1 MNSILSVNGGSSSLK
16 CALFCCR
23 GEHPQLLYN
32 FRISNILGQPR
43 AQIRNDQSEQIADLA
58 LDVVGIDHDDRHQAC
73 LDFVFSWIRAH
84 AGKQT
89 LKAISHR
96 VVHGGTEF
104 SAPVVVDDAAL
115 ELLRQLIPLAPLHQ
129 PYNLKLIEACH
140 RLLPDVPQI
149 ACFDTM
155 FHSDMPRVATLF
167 ALPRELSESG
177 VRRYGFHGLSYEYI
191 QRQLELRGAGT
202 LKTVVGHLGA
212 GASLCAI
219 KAGRSITS
227 TMGFT
232 ALEGPPMGSRC
243 GSIDPGVLLYL
254 MREKAMDVDAIEH
267 LLYKESGWLGVSG
280 GISSEMTE
288 LLASDQPEARQAVEL
303 FGYRVARE
311 IGSLSAAL
319 EGLEQIVFT
328 GGVGE
333 NSAEIRADICAR
345 SQWLGVQIDERAN
358 RANAEIIST
367 PDSRVIVRV
376 IPTNEERMLALH
388 GMELLD

>member
-1 MNSILSVNGGSSSLK
+1 MNSIFTVNGGSSSLK
-16 CALFCCR
+16 CALFCIK
-23 GEHPQLLYN
+23 GEQPELLFN
-32 FRISNILGQPR
+32 FKLSNILGQAR
-43 AQIRNDQSEQIADLA
+43 AQISDQRGERIADLA
-58 LDVVGIDHDDRHQAC
+58 PDFSEIDRDGRHQAC
-73 LDFVFSWIRAH
+73 LDFVFAWIRGN
-84 AGKQT
+84 AGEQT

-96 VVHGGTEF
+96 VVHGGSVF
-104 SAPVVVDDAAL
+104 SAPVVVNDAEL
-115 ELLRQLIPLAPLHQ
+115 EQLRQFIPLAPLHQ
-129 PYNLKLIEACH
+129 PFNLKLIEACH
-140 RLLPDVPQI
+140 ALLPEVPQI

-155 FHSDMPRVATLF
+155 FHSQMPKVATLF
-167 ALPRELSESG
+167 ALPRQLSDEG

-191 QRQLELRGAGT
+191 QRQLEQRAAGG
-202 LKTVVGHLGA
+202 LNTVVGHLGA

-254 MREKAMDVDAIEH
+254 MREKAMDVDAIET
-267 LLYKESGWLGVSG
+267 LLYKKSGWLGVSG
-280 GISSEMTE
+280 GISSEMAE
-288 LLASDQPEARQAVEL
+288 LLASDKPEAKQAVEL
-303 FGYRVARE
+303 FSYRVARE

-345 SQWLGVQIDERAN
+345 SQWLGIQIDASAN
-358 RANAEIIST
+358 QANAEIIST
-367 PDSRVIVRV
+367 PGSRVIVRV
-376 IPTNEERMLALH
+376 IPTDEEGMLALH
-388 GMELLD
+388 GMEMLA

>member
-1 MNSILSVNGGSSSLK
+1 MNSIFTVNGGSSSLK
-16 CALFCCR
+16 CALFCSK
-23 GEHPQLLYN
+23 GEHPELLYS
-32 FRISNILGQPR
+32 FKISNILGQPR
-43 AQIRNDQSEQIADLA
+43 AQISNRQGERIADLA
-58 LDVVGIDHDDRHQAC
+58 PDFAGIDRDDRHQAC
-73 LDFVFSWIRAH
+73 LDLVFAWIRAH
-84 AGKQT
+84 AGEQT
-89 LKAISHR
+89 LLAISHR
-96 VVHGGTEF
+96 VVHGGAVF

-115 ELLRQLIPLAPLHQ
+115 EQLRRFIPLAPLHQ
-129 PYNLKLIEACH
+129 PYNLKLIEACR
-140 RLLPDVPQI
+140 RLLPEVPQV

-155 FHSDMPRVATLF
+155 FHSDMPRVASLF

-191 QRQLELRGAGT
+191 QRQLELRGAGA

-212 GASLCAI
+212 GVSLCAI

-254 MREKAMDVDAIEH
+254 MREKAMDVDALEH

-280 GISSEMTE
+280 GISSEMAE
-288 LLASDQPEARQAVEL
+288 LLASDQPEAREAVEL

-311 IGSLSAAL
+311 VGSLSAAL

-345 SQWLGVQIDERAN
+345 SQWLGVQIDAHAN

-367 PDSRVIVRV
+367 PDSLVKVRV
-376 IPTNEERMLALH
+376 IPTDEERMLALH
-388 GMELLD
+388 GMEMLA